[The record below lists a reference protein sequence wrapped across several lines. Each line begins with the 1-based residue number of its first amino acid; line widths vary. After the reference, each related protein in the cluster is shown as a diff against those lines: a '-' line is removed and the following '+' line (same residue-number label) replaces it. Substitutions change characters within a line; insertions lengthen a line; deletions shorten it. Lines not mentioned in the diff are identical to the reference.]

1 MSASL
6 KAHARAGLARID
18 AAGRRRRRRVI
29 DGPHGS
35 DLAADGTAYVN
46 FCNNDYLG
54 LAADPRLAAAMAD
67 AARRVGTG
75 SAASQ
80 MVTGHNSEHAGLE
93 TDLADWLG
101 REAALVFSTG
111 YGANL
116 GAITALVGKA
126 DHVVADA
133 RNHASLIDG
142 ARLSGA
148 AKHIYGH
155 GDVEDAAACLAGLG
169 EVSGN
174 RLLVT
179 DSVFSMDG
187 DTAPLAALA
196 EQAHA
201 HDAWLMVDDAHG
213 LGLFGPQ
220 GAGRVAE
227 AGLDA
232 ARVPVL
238 TGTLGKSVGA
248 AGAFVAGDA
257 DVIELIL
264 QRARSLIFST
274 AMPPAV
280 AAAARCGLSLAR
292 AGDDRRAHVHA
303 LVARFRARLAA
314 ADVALAASDS
324 PIQPVIVG
332 DERAALALSRA
343 LAEQGYLVG
352 AIRPPTVA
360 PGTSRLRVTLT
371 AAHSATQV
379 DGLCDALI
387 RAWQAQSP
395 GPEGRA
401 DDRRYVS

>member
-1 MSASL
+1 
-6 KAHARAGLARID
+6 
-18 AAGRRRRRRVI
+18 
-29 DGPHGS
+29 
-35 DLAADGTAYVN
+35 
-46 FCNNDYLG
+46 
-54 LAADPRLAAAMAD
+54 
-67 AARRVGTG
+67 
-75 SAASQ
+75 
-80 MVTGHNSEHAGLE
+80 
-93 TDLADWLG
+93 
-101 REAALVFSTG
+101 
-111 YGANL
+111 
-116 GAITALVGKA
+116 VGKA